1 MQSFISESRMDK
13 SEISYE
19 ALILFILFI
28 LLFSMCAVQ
37 HRLDMSAEPS

>member
-13 SEISYE
+13 SVISYE
-19 ALILFILFI
+19 ALILFII
-28 LLFSMCAVQ
+28 KSTSSMCAVQ